1 MPDRTR
7 GRPLRTS
14 TALPYRRNLRMYLPR
29 IRRFRYRSPPALL
42 VLVLFSLPP
51 ATPLAPPWPFDWR
64 PGWVPGDPIEDTV
77 LDAWAM
83 PSHPG
88 LYVAIDPVTHR
99 PVAPSHE
106 QRAAFQRAFDLNE
119 LLAPTAPVRVEAL
132 PHGGEIAHL
141 NGAFQSFSV
150 ARRDASGHYVNDCA
164 PDAKGALQ
172 ILSTPV

>member
-1 MPDRTR
+1 
-7 GRPLRTS
+7 
-14 TALPYRRNLRMYLPR
+14 MYLPR
-29 IRRFRYRSPPALL
+29 IRRFRYRSAPALL
-42 VLVLFSLPP
+42 VLVLFTLAP
-51 ATPLAPPWPFDWR
+51 ATALARPWPFDWR
-64 PGWVPGDPIEDTV
+64 PGWVPGDPIEDAV
-77 LDAWAM
+77 LDAWSL
-83 PSHPG
+83 PSQPG

-99 PVAPSHE
+99 PVAPSPE

-164 PDAKGALQ
+164 PDAKAALQ
-172 ILSTPV
+172 ILSTPVTTAPKEDR